1 MTVITLRDDQAAL
14 KSGIYEGWNAGKKNM
29 LGILPTGGGKSI
41 VASDI
46 VVDFDAMTMPGAVIA
61 HRNELVSQMAMHVAR
76 RGIFHR
82 IVGPDA
88 AIKHIINLQRKELGR
103 SFVNPDARIS
113 VCGIDT
119 IVSRQAQLKAWAMQQ
134 KFWINDESH
143 HVLAAN
149 KWGTGLGLFTNA
161 LGLGITAS
169 PSRAD
174 GQGLGRHH
182 DGLFDDMVVGLNM
195 RQLIE
200 IGALTD
206 YELVLAESDL
216 EIEDEDIDSPSKLKA
231 AADRSHIVGDVVTEY
246 IKHALGKRAI
256 VFATDVE
263 NANKIAASF
272 MAHGIAAAS
281 VSAKSSTDYRNEMVE
296 RFKDGRLRV
305 LVNVDLF
312 GEGFDVPACEVVI
325 MARPT
330 GSLAVYLQQFGR
342 ALRTMFGKTHGII
355 IDLVGNWK
363 RHGFPDRPHF
373 WTLDRRT
380 KRAKNMRDPFDLTAC
395 PGCGKPHEL
404 FHAQCPYCGWKP
416 DPAAPGEV
424 RTLEQ
429 VDGNLILLDRETLA
443 QMREA
448 TILESPGD
456 VGQRV
461 ASQIGD
467 ALAQGTIKKQIAKI
481 AAQNEL
487 REAIAQWA
495 GIQRALGHDD
505 ERSHKWFYI
514 KTGVSVL
521 GALAKTNT
529 REQYEKMT
537 AEVKGWYQYA

>member
-46 VVDFDAMTMPGAVIA
+46 VVDFNAMEMPGAVIA

-88 AIKHIINLQRKELGR
+88 AIKYIINLQRKELGR

-119 IVSRQAQLKAWAMQQ
+119 IVSRQESLKPWAMQQ

-143 HVLAAN
+143 HVLRAN
-149 KWGTGLGLFTNA
+149 KWGTGLGLFVNA

-169 PSRAD
+169 PARAD

-182 DGLFDDMVVGLNM
+182 DGLFDDIVIGLNM
-195 RQLIE
+195 RQLIN

-216 EIEDEDIDSPSKLKA
+216 EIEDDDIDSPSKLKA

-246 IKHALGKRAI
+246 VKHALGKRAI

-263 NANKIAASF
+263 NATKIAASF
-272 MAHGIAAAS
+272 AAYGIPAAS
-281 VSAKSSTDYRNEMVE
+281 VSAKSTTDYRNDMVD
-296 RFKDGRLRV
+296 RFKDGRIQV

-342 ALRTMFGKTHGII
+342 ALRTMLGKTHGII

-404 FHAQCPYCGWKP
+404 FHPQCPYCGWKP
-416 DPAAPGEV
+416 DPAKPGEV

-456 VGQRV
+456 IGSRV

-467 ALAQGTIKKQIAKI
+467 ALAQGTIRKQIAKI

-495 GIQRALGHDD
+495 GIQRALGYDD

-537 AEVKGWYQYA
+537 AEVKGWFQNA